1 MQEVGHSRCLSLGVC
16 HQVRTS
22 SLQNVRKLVTLC
34 KEELTHCYMPNLLD
48 ATRQYWRNLDQLE
61 AAYQRGE
68 ISLAEVDQRVAV
80 LMADLGQERRAAL
93 RFLWDNL
100 LRTWSEQRD
109 LWLGTAMVLVLCYV
123 WISV

>member
-1 MQEVGHSRCLSLGVC
+1 M
-16 HQVRTS
+16 
-22 SLQNVRKLVTLC
+22 RKLVTLC
-34 KEELTHCYMPNLLD
+34 KEELIDRYMPNLLD
-48 ATRQYWRNLDQLE
+48 ATRRYWRNLDQLE

-80 LMADLGQERRAAL
+80 LMTDLGQERRAAL

-100 LRTWSEQRD
+100 LRSWSEQRD

>member
-1 MQEVGHSRCLSLGVC
+1 
-16 HQVRTS
+16 
-22 SLQNVRKLVTLC
+22 
-34 KEELTHCYMPNLLD
+34 MPNLLD
-48 ATRQYWRNLDQLE
+48 ATRRYWRNLDQLE

-123 WISV
+123 WISA